1 MSHVLS
7 VLLSRYWS
15 VPLFLLMGR
24 PRPAPGRHAWQ
35 QVLRLLLKQDVS
47 VIVTINKRGS
57 VRIAAGVH
65 LHDLSAVRAVPDPP
79 LAPAPIELRPPLR
92 PRGSRRALP
101 LLVTA
106 EGGASLQSLHQT
118 VHHTFLVSY

>member
-24 PRPAPGRHAWQ
+24 PRPASGRHAWQ

-57 VRIAAGVH
+57 VRSIAAGVH
-65 LHDLSAVRAVPDPP
+65 LHDLSAVRAVPDP
-79 LAPAPIELRPPLR
+79 LSAPLR
-92 PRGSRRALP
+92 S
-101 LLVTA
+101 
-106 EGGASLQSLHQT
+106 ASGLG
-118 VHHTFLVSY
+118 